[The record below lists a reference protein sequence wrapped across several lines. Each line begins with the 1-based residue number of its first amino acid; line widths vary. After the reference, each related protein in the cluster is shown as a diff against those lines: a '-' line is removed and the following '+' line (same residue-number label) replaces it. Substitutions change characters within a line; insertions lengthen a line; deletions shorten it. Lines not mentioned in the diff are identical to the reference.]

1 MTQTAEFNAAQTAL
15 ADPIRIGLAELI
27 AQRGLLVQQRRHQ
40 RQQALS
46 RAAAEGGYRARA
58 RGRGMTFAEVRA
70 YQPGDDVRL
79 IDWRVTARTGK
90 THTKVFDEERE
101 RPVLV
106 ALDYRR
112 PMFFATRG
120 SFKVVQGARLAA
132 LLGWQ
137 ALQQN
142 DRFGAFL
149 FSEEHTLGLRPQ
161 LGKDAV
167 LRVLRE
173 MVASPVWERERHLP
187 FAPRQR
193 LEETLG
199 QMHRVVRPGSFVV
212 LISDCSHWNGGVE
225 KQITLLTRHSE
236 LCLVHCYDP
245 FEAALPALPAGGE
258 DGLALSD
265 GSGRVRLHVGR
276 REQHAYQQHFA
287 TQQQRLESFCL
298 THGADYVPYTTTAAA
313 VDCVERV
320 RPSRGF
326 LGGRR

>member
-1 MTQTAEFNAAQTAL
+1 MAQFGGISAVQVDQ
-15 ADPIRIGLAELI
+15 ADPTQIGLDELI
-27 AQRGLLVQQRRHQ
+27 AQRVFLVQNRRHQ
-40 RQQALS
+40 GLN
-46 RAAAEGGYRARA
+46 RAATEGGYMARA
-58 RGRGMTFAEVRA
+58 KGRGMTFAEVRA

-90 THTKVFDEERE
+90 THTKMFDEERE
-101 RPVLV
+101 RPVVV

-120 SFKVVQGARLAA
+120 CFKVVQASRLAA

-137 ALQQN
+137 ALQHN

-161 LGKDAV
+161 LGKEAV

-173 MVASPVWERERHLP
+173 MVASPAWERERHLP
-187 FAPRQR
+187 FEPRQR

-212 LISDCSHWNGGVE
+212 LISDCSQWNGGVE

-245 FEAALPALPAGGE
+245 FETALPPAGN
-258 DGLALSD
+258 LVLSN
-265 GSGRVRLHVGR
+265 GRGRLCLSAGP
-276 REQHAYQQHFA
+276 REQHAYQEYFSK
-287 TQQQRLESFCL
+287 QQQRLKKFCL
-298 THGADYVPYTTTAAA
+298 EHRADYVAYATTASA

-320 RPSRGF
+320 RPLRV
-326 LGGRR
+326 GRR

>member
-1 MTQTAEFNAAQTAL
+1 MAHTGETSAVQVDP
-15 ADPIRIGLAELI
+15 ADPTRIGLPELI
-27 AQRGLLVQQRRHQ
+27 AQRELLVQNRRHQ
-40 RQQALS
+40 SRQRLS

-120 SFKVVQGARLAA
+120 CFKVVQASRLAA

-137 ALQQN
+137 ALQHH

-149 FSEEHTLGLRPQ
+149 FSEEYTLGLRPQ
-161 LGKDAV
+161 LGKEAV

-173 MVASPVWERERHLP
+173 MVANPAWERERHLP
-187 FAPRQR
+187 FEPRQR

-212 LISDCSHWNGGVE
+212 LISDCNQWDARVE
-225 KQITLLTRHSE
+225 KQIALLTRHTE

-245 FEAALPALPAGGE
+245 FEAALPPA

-265 GSGRVRLHVGR
+265 GRGRLGLTVGNHG
-276 REQHAYQQHFA
+276 QHAYQHHFA
-287 TQQQRLESFCL
+287 TKRQRLEDFCL
-298 THGADYVPYTTTAAA
+298 MHGADYVPCITTDSA
-313 VDCVERV
+313 VACVERV
-320 RPSRGF
+320 RP
-326 LGGRR
+326 LPVGRH